1 MADKT
6 YSREQLI
13 EAQKKYFQR
22 YVSNPYDFNDPSN
35 PENYSDE
42 AAEGVIDYL
51 LNLVE

>member
-6 YSREQLI
+6 YSRDQLVK
-13 EAQKKYFQR
+13 AQKEYFKR
-22 YVSNPYDFNDPSN
+22 YVSNPEDFNDPSD

-42 AAEGVIDYL
+42 SAEGVIDYL